1 MVVDGDFL
9 VVVFRYQ
16 GEQAFH
22 VHGSGLGLVEVKI
35 VKALLEERGDN
46 LVFLHKECGLGDKH
60 EFHAACL
67 ILVQK

>member
-1 MVVDGDFL
+1 M
-9 VVVFRYQ
+9 
-16 GEQAFH
+16 
-22 VHGSGLGLVEVKI
+22 GLGIGWGVLVVKI
-35 VKALLEERGDN
+35 VEALLEERGDN